1 MIGTAHAI
9 KIDITINRRGS
20 RAAQWPSAVSQPQK
34 RLPSQ
39 AQSRLSK
46 CPAVCAAGW
55 VWCLSRTAASQ
66 PHANV
71 SIISAAKAEAGSE
84 YTAELA
90 AESAAGV

>member
-9 KIDITINRRGS
+9 KITIKRRGP

-34 RLPSQ
+34 GLPLR

-66 PHANV
+66 PQA
-71 SIISAAKAEAGSE
+71 IF
-84 YTAELA
+84 
-90 AESAAGV
+90 

>member
-9 KIDITINRRGS
+9 KIAIKRRGP

-39 AQSRLSK
+39 APSRLGK

-55 VWCLSRTAASQ
+55 VWCLSRTATSQ
-66 PHANV
+66 PQANV
-71 SIISAAKAEAGSE
+71 LIISAANAEAGSR
-84 YTAELA
+84 LRV
-90 AESAAGV
+90 SG